1 MPLDQMQQDFAL
13 ALHDT
18 ARAWRHA
25 LDRRLKGLGLSQA
38 SWMSIAYLAKA
49 SEPLTQTELAHCLS
63 VEQPTVVAMLDRLQR
78 AGLVRREV
86 DPHDRRMRRV
96 HLTSAGAEVYAEV
109 RRVARTF
116 RQEKLQDLDVE
127 MLRRMTELLQQLQ
140 QRLEDP
146 IP

>member
-86 DPHDRRMRRV
+86 DPHDRRMRRI

-109 RRVARTF
+109 RRVARAF

-127 MLRRMTELLQQLQ
+127 MLRRMTELLQELQ

>member
-1 MPLDQMQQDFAL
+1 M
-13 ALHDT
+13 
-18 ARAWRHA
+18 
-25 LDRRLKGLGLSQA
+25 
-38 SWMSIAYLAKA
+38 
-49 SEPLTQTELAHCLS
+49 TQTELAHCLS

-86 DPHDRRMRRV
+86 DPHDRRMRRI

-109 RRVARTF
+109 RRVARAF

-127 MLRRMTELLQQLQ
+127 MLRRMTELLQELQ

>member
-1 MPLDQMQQDFAL
+1 MQLDQLQQDFAI

-49 SEPLTQTELAHCLS
+49 REPLMQTELAHCLS

-78 AGLVRREV
+78 AGLIRREV
-86 DPHDRRMRRV
+86 DPHDRRIRRV
-96 HLTSAGAEVYAEV
+96 RLTSEGAEVYAEV
-109 RRVARTF
+109 RRVARAF
-116 RQEKLQDLDVE
+116 RQEKLRDLDVE
-127 MLRRMTELLQQLQ
+127 MLRQMTELLHDLQ
-140 QRLEDP
+140 HRLEEP
-146 IP
+146 GP

>member
-78 AGLVRREV
+78 AGLIRREV
-86 DPHDRRMRRV
+86 DSHDRRMRRIR
-96 HLTSAGAEVYAEV
+96 LTNEGAEVYTEV
-109 RRVARTF
+109 QRVAQAF
-116 RQEKLQDLDVE
+116 RREKLQDMDAE
-127 MLRRMTELLQQLQ
+127 MLRQMTRLLLDLQ
-140 QRLEDP
+140 QRLEEP
-146 IP
+146 GA